1 MRKNAN
7 VGPQGQVQYMTALN
21 AGQNI
26 GGNVDYV
33 DADNFYPADG
43 DLLDT
48 RNQIDKI
55 DMPYDNELNDLGSG
69 ADYFDGDEQNSYA
82 DDYDE
87 DYDDYDGDDYD
98 DYDGDDYDDF
108 DGDDYDNYDGD
119 EYDYADGD
127 YQIEYVKEPNFGLGE
142 YDTDVNDLG
151 ADFIDFFDGEGRP
164 DYEGYDD
171 YYDFDSDYDDLDG
184 ESFDYAT
191 GRRRRKSRRKTSKR
205 SDRREERREE
215 RRPRRRASGTGVQ
228 EFAKDRLARR
238 DARVDERRKARDER
252 RRAKSSAKSAEIQS
266 RADLT
271 KSLAQP
277 DTTTAQ
283 VLATL
288 QGGDATKSATAP
300 TERKGLSTGAVIG
313 IALGSLALLG
323 LGAYYVLKRNK

>member
-1 MRKNAN
+1 MRRSRDI
-7 VGPQGQVQYMTALN
+7 GPQGKVEYSTAVS

-26 GGNVDYV
+26 GGPVMEYV
-33 DADNFYPADG
+33 DTDNFYPADG

-48 RNQIDKI
+48 QGEINKI

-82 DDYDE
+82 DDYD
-87 DYDDYDGDDYD
+87 DYDGDDYD
-98 DYDGDDYDDF
+98 DYDN
-108 DGDDYDNYDGD
+108 YDNYDGD
-119 EYDYADGD
+119 DYDDYDGEDYDDADGD

-164 DYEGYDD
+164 DYELYDD
-171 YYDFDSDYDDLDG
+171 YFDFDSDYDDLDG

-191 GRRRRKSRRKTSKR
+191 GRRRRKSRRNTS
-205 SDRREERREE
+205 RRPERREE

-228 EFAKDRLARR
+228 EFAKDRLSRR
-238 DARVDERRKARDER
+238 DTRVDERRKARDER
-252 RRAKSSAKSAEIQS
+252 RKAKSSAKSAEIQS

-271 KSLAQP
+271 KSLAAP

-288 QGGDATKSATAP
+288 QGGDATKSAMAP

-323 LGAYYVLKRNK
+323 LGAYYVLRKNK

>member
-1 MRKNAN
+1 MKRSRDI
-7 VGPQGQVQYMTALN
+7 GPQGKPQYMTAVSATN
-21 AGQNI
+21 NI
-26 GGNVDYV
+26 GGPFIDYV

-48 RNQIDKI
+48 QDEIDKV

-82 DDYDE
+82 DDYD
-87 DYDDYDGDDYD
+87 DYDGDDYD
-98 DYDGDDYDDF
+98 D
-108 DGDDYDNYDGD
+108 
-119 EYDYADGD
+119 ADGD
-127 YQIEYVKEPNFGLGE
+127 YQIEYVKEPNFGLGV

-164 DYEGYDD
+164 DYESYDD
-171 YYDFDSDYDDLDG
+171 YFDFDSDYDNLDG

-191 GRRRRKSRRKTSKR
+191 GRRRRKSRRNTS
-205 SDRREERREE
+205 RRPERREE
-215 RRPRRRASGTGVQ
+215 RRPRRRILREGTGEQVG

-238 DARVDERRKARDER
+238 DNRVDERRKLRDER
-252 RRAKSSAKSAEIQS
+252 KRAKFQSKASEVQS

-271 KSLAQP
+271 KSLAAP
-277 DTTTAQ
+277 DNTTAQ

-288 QGGDATKSATAP
+288 QGGDATKSAGLP
-300 TERKGLSTGAVIG
+300 QDKKGLSTGAVIG

-323 LGAYYVLKRNK
+323 LGAYFVLRKK

>member
-1 MRKNAN
+1 MRRSRDI
-7 VGPQGQVQYMTALN
+7 GPQGKVEYSTAVS

-26 GGNVDYV
+26 GGPVMEYV
-33 DADNFYPADG
+33 DTDNFYPADG

-48 RNQIDKI
+48 RREIDV
-55 DMPYDNELNDLGSG
+55 PYDNEINDLGSG

-82 DDYDE
+82 DDYD
-87 DYDDYDGDDYD
+87 DFDDE
-98 DYDGDDYDDF
+98 DDYDDF
-108 DGDDYDNYDGD
+108 DDDYDNYDGD

-164 DYEGYDD
+164 DYESYDD
-171 YYDFDSDYDDLDG
+171 YYDFDSDYDNLDG

-191 GRRRRKSRRKTSKR
+191 GRRRRKSRRP
-205 SDRREERREE
+205 ERREE
-215 RRPRRRASGTGVQ
+215 RRPRRRASGTGAQ
-228 EFAKDRLARR
+228 EFAKDRLERR
-238 DARVDERRKARDER
+238 DTRVDERRKARDER
-252 RRAKSSAKSAEIQS
+252 RKAKSSAKSAEIQS

-271 KSLAQP
+271 KSLAAP

-288 QGGDATKSATAP
+288 QGGDTTKSATAP
-300 TERKGLSTGAVIG
+300 AERKGLSTGAVIG

-323 LGAYYVLKRNK
+323 LGAYFVLRKK